1 MQKRPKTSKTESP
14 NSTDDGP
21 TYNFEGISKANF
33 LMIVTP
39 SANDCALKNTQA
51 TTTA

>member
-1 MQKRPKTSKTESP
+1 MQTSTNISKTDRP

-21 TYNFEGISKANF
+21 TYNLEGMSKANF